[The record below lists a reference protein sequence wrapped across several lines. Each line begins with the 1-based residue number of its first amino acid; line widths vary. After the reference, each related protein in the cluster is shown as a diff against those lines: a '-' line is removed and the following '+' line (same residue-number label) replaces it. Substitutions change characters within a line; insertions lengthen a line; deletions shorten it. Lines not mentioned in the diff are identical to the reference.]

1 VSLLLGIVLYCLGAL
16 VVQWVLRRVVR
27 LLGAL
32 GFYAAVLP
40 GRGVDWLARRLGGGR
55 ATGAAERISEGVY
68 LFTWKGPVTLFSYL
82 VVVGVQVGVIVTY
95 TELFA
100 ARWPDAGWLFGLL
113 SLVWLWL
120 SIGFWGLI
128 LYWIVWL
135 IFGLW
140 LGLLGAFWNLFSE
153 TR

>member
-1 VSLLLGIVLYCLGAL
+1 MPRCC
-16 VVQWVLRRVVR
+16 
-27 LLGAL
+27 
-32 GFYAAVLP
+32 
-40 GRGVDWLARRLGGGR
+40 RG
-55 ATGAAERISEGVY
+55 
-68 LFTWKGPVTLFSYL
+68 
-82 VVVGVQVGVIVTY
+82 
-95 TELFA
+95 
-100 ARWPDAGWLFGLL
+100 AGWTGWSAGWVFGLL